1 MKILIEILACIGG
14 ACLISSVAVI
24 LGSLAQ
30 DIKHRKAERREC
42 EERCRKCRE
51 HWAEAEEE

>member
-1 MKILIEILACIGG
+1 VKILIEILAYIGG
-14 ACLISSVAVI
+14 ACLISSVVVI
-24 LGSLAQ
+24 LDSLAQ

-51 HWAEAEEE
+51 HWADTEEE

>member
-14 ACLISSVAVI
+14 VCLISSVAVI

-30 DIKHRKAERREC
+30 DIKHRKAESRLI
-42 EERCRKCRE
+42 
-51 HWAEAEEE
+51 AEWENNKVEVWI